1 MGFSSHDALLC
12 KLVAFCGR
20 FDLSLILYSLHR
32 SDFPHQVSQMSNLV
46 AVDVEPYRELQ
57 VVQHKYIACRGL
69 SRRPRSLQ
77 AWYPLHTTHLGLRSR
92 SSQGVSASDRLEEA
106 IVKIWRM

>member
-57 VVQHKYIACRGL
+57 VVQHKYIACRRL
-69 SRRPRSLQ
+69 SRRPRS
-77 AWYPLHTTHLGLRSR
+77 RSR
-92 SSQGVSASDRLEEA
+92 SSQGISASDRLEEA